1 MRISR
6 GVCECECECELDIGV
21 EVEVEVCF
29 GMVIELRSV

>member
-1 MRISR
+1 VRISR